1 LSDTPSYS
9 GLTLRQ
15 CRRALTGV
23 FKAAGL
29 DTASLDARLLLEF
42 VTQRPHADLIAQGEI
57 LLNATMAAQLEALQ
71 ARRLSGEPIDNILGY
86 KEFYGRRFMISKDV
100 LSPRP
105 ETEGIVTKALE
116 YMQALDAPHILDL
129 GTGSGAILIT
139 LMCECDN
146 ATGIGGD
153 ISPAALEIARNNART
168 HGIIGC
174 TIWQETSWFENI
186 SGRYNVIL
194 SNPPYISDNAM
205 KGLSREVLNYDPDIA
220 LRGGD
225 DGLSA
230 YREII
235 SQAASYMI
243 SGGILIFEVGYDQGL
258 EVAHLMRAAGF
269 SDVEIRA
276 DLSGHDR
283 IVSAIY
289 PIIL

>member
-1 LSDTPSYS
+1 
-9 GLTLRQ
+9 
-15 CRRALTGV
+15 
-23 FKAAGL
+23 
-29 DTASLDARLLLEF
+29 
-42 VTQRPHADLIAQGEI
+42 
-57 LLNATMAAQLEALQ
+57 
-71 ARRLSGEPIDNILGY
+71 
-86 KEFYGRRFMISKDV
+86 
-100 LSPRP
+100 
-105 ETEGIVTKALE
+105 
-116 YMQALDAPHILDL
+116 
-129 GTGSGAILIT
+129 
-139 LMCECDN
+139 
-146 ATGIGGD
+146 
-153 ISPAALEIARNNART
+153 
-168 HGIIGC
+168 
-174 TIWQETSWFENI
+174 
-186 SGRYNVIL
+186 VIL